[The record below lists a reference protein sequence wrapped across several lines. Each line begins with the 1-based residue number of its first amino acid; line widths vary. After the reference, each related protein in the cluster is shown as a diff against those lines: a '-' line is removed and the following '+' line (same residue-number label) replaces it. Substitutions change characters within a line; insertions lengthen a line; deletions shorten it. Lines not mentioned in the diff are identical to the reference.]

1 MSGLRRFAAPLR
13 YVQGPGA
20 LDELP
25 ALLAPYGRPLVVTD
39 PVVQSLLG
47 SRLATLLAD
56 LAPAYLVLDG
66 EITAAAADAL
76 TADAPPE
83 VSVVV
88 GIGGGKAIDAG
99 KAVSLRLGLPV
110 VTVPT
115 AASNDSPCSGVAA
128 MYDDD
133 HRLASVD
140 KLPANPHVVVVDTTV
155 IVAAPIRLLRS
166 GIGDAIAKRFEARA
180 CLAGTGVTSL
190 GTRPL
195 LIGSAI
201 ADACYS
207 VLREHAADAVA
218 DAQSGT
224 ITPAFEATVE
234 ASVLMSGLGFENG
247 GLSLAHSLTRG
258 LMVAAPS
265 ATHGEHVAWGTLVQL
280 AVEGAS
286 DQDLADLRS
295 FLTAIG
301 LPTTLAGL
309 GSTVPYDVDGIAEA
323 TMQAPHLANLAA
335 PVTADDLGDAIRRL
349 ELSRTA
355 GLCPTD

>member
-1 MSGLRRFAAPLR
+1 MSDLRRFAGPLS

-25 ALLAPYGRPLVVTD
+25 TLLAPYGRPLVVTD
-39 PVVQSLLG
+39 PVVRSLLG
-47 SRLATLLAD
+47 SRLSALLPSA
-56 LAPAYLVLDG
+56 AYLTLDG

-76 TADAPPE
+76 TASAPDD
-83 VSVVV
+83 VGVVV

-140 KLPANPHVVVVDTTV
+140 KLPANPHAVVVDTAL
-155 IVAAPIRLLRS
+155 IIGAPIRLLRS
-166 GIGDAIAKRFEARA
+166 GIGDAVAKKFEARA
-180 CLAGTGVTSL
+180 CLAGTGVTAL

-201 ADACYS
+201 ADSCYD
-207 VLREHAADAVA
+207 VLRSHAVEAVA
-218 DAQSGT
+218 DAKAGR

-234 ASVLMSGLGFENG
+234 ACVLMSGLGFENG

-258 LMVAAPS
+258 LMVAAPN

-286 DQDLADLRS
+286 NTELDDLRE
-295 FLTAIG
+295 FLTAAG
-301 LPTTLAGL
+301 LPITLRGL
-309 GSTVPYDVDGIAEA
+309 GATPPYDVDEVADA
-323 TMQAPHLANLAA
+323 TMRAPHLANFTDTTGAA
-335 PVTADDLGDAIRRL
+335 NLTAAIRAA
-349 ELSRTA
+349 T
-355 GLCPTD
+355 

>member
-1 MSGLRRFAAPLR
+1 MSDLRRFAGPLS

-25 ALLAPYGRPLVVTD
+25 TLLAPYGRALVVTD

-47 SRLATLLAD
+47 FRLSALLPSA
-56 LAPAYLVLDG
+56 AYLTLDG

-76 TADAPPE
+76 TAAAPDG
-83 VSVVV
+83 VGVVV

-140 KLPANPHVVVVDTTV
+140 KLPANPHAVVVDTAL
-155 IVAAPIRLLRS
+155 IVGAPIRLLRS
-166 GIGDAIAKRFEARA
+166 GIGDAVAKKFEARA
-180 CLAGTGVTSL
+180 CLAGTGVTAL

-201 ADACYS
+201 ADACYA
-207 VLREHAADAVA
+207 VLREHAVQAVG
-218 DAQSGT
+218 DAQAGR
-224 ITPAFEATVE
+224 ITPAFEVTVE
-234 ASVLMSGLGFENG
+234 ACVLMSGLGFENG

-258 LMVAAPS
+258 LMVAAPN

-280 AVEGAS
+280 AVEGAP
-286 DQDLADLRS
+286 DAELDDLRG
-295 FLTAIG
+295 FLTAVG
-301 LPTTLAGL
+301 LPTTLGGL
-309 GSTVPYDVDGIAEA
+309 GACAPRNTDQIVQA
-323 TMQAPHLANLAA
+323 TMRAPHLTNLSI
-335 PVTADDLGDAIRRL
+335 PI
-349 ELSRTA
+349 TA
-355 GLCPTD
+355 GVLDATIRHLERQVRA

>member
-1 MSGLRRFAAPLR
+1 MSDLRRFAGPLS

-39 PVVQSLLG
+39 PVVLSLLG
-47 SRLATLLAD
+47 DRLAALLAD
-56 LAPAYLVLDG
+56 LSPAYVVLDG

-76 TADAPPE
+76 TASAPDG
-83 VSVVV
+83 VGVVV
-88 GIGGGKAIDAG
+88 GIGGGKALDAG

-140 KLPANPHVVVVDTTV
+140 KLPANPHAVVVDTAL

-166 GIGDAIAKRFEARA
+166 GIGDAIAKKFEARA
-180 CLAGTGVTSL
+180 CLAGTGVTAL

-201 ADACYS
+201 ADACYD
-207 VLREHAADAVA
+207 VLRSHAIDAVA
-218 DAQSGT
+218 DAQAGR

-234 ASVLMSGLGFENG
+234 ACVLMSGLGFENG

-258 LMVAAPS
+258 LMVAAPH

-280 AVEGAS
+280 AVDGGS
-286 DQDLADLRS
+286 DAELDDVRG
-295 FLTAIG
+295 FLTTVG
-301 LPTTLAGL
+301 LPTRLAGL
-309 GSTVPYDVDGIAEA
+309 GAVAPYDVDEIVHA
-323 TMQAPHLANLAA
+323 TMAAPHLANLIV
-335 PVTADDLGDAIRRL
+335 PPTPDSLVISIRNIETGRGGC
-349 ELSRTA
+349 S
-355 GLCPTD
+355 TDQG

>member
-1 MSGLRRFAAPLR
+1 MSDLRRFAGPLR

-20 LDELP
+20 LDDLP
-25 ALLAPYGRPLVVTD
+25 TLLAPYGRPLVVTD
-39 PVVQSLLG
+39 PVVLSLLG
-47 SRLATLLAD
+47 DRLAALLAD
-56 LAPAYLVLDG
+56 LSPAYLVLDG

-76 TADAPPE
+76 TASAPE
-83 VSVVV
+83 GVGVVV

-140 KLPANPHVVVVDTTV
+140 KLPANPHAVVVDTAL
-155 IVAAPIRLLRS
+155 IVGAPIRLLRS
-166 GIGDAIAKRFEARA
+166 GIGDAVAKKFEARA
-180 CLAGTGVTSL
+180 CLAGTGVTAL

-201 ADACYS
+201 ADACYD
-207 VLREHAADAVA
+207 VLREQAVQAVA
-218 DAQSGT
+218 DAQANR

-234 ASVLMSGLGFENG
+234 ACVLMSGLGFENG

-258 LMVAAPS
+258 LMVAAPH
-265 ATHGEHVAWGTLVQL
+265 ATHGEHVAWGALVQL
-280 AVEGAS
+280 SAEGAS
-286 DQDLADLRS
+286 DAELDDLRE
-295 FLTAIG
+295 FLASLG

-309 GSTVPYDVDGIAEA
+309 GATGRSDVERIVGA
-323 TMQAPHLANLAA
+323 TMNAPHLANLAS
-335 PVTADDLGDAIRRL
+335 PVRANDLGHAIRKL
-349 ELSRTA
+349 DAAPFGQVSP
-355 GLCPTD
+355 G